1 MVWRTVS
8 EDPLAGFLLIVR
20 TSRIVTLLRPL
31 GLRRVAEDTRMFQ
44 HTARFWSRNY
54 NGIHSY
60 GRRLPGLRFRA
71 SPSKLN

>member
-1 MVWRTVS
+1 MM
-8 EDPLAGFLLIVR
+8 GFLLIVR
-20 TSRIVTLLRPL
+20 TRELSRVSSVFLITDYRLLITDLVSR
-31 GLRRVAEDTRMFQ
+31 DTRMFQ